1 MYVRD
6 IRHASFFQFAFLPVL
21 LVIIFVFAIIED
33 KIKIP
38 PCEVQRTYLY
48 SLQAGTRKFASVV
61 VSCIMYSYSQDLGVI
76 L

>member
-6 IRHASFFQFAFLPVL
+6 IRHASFLQFAFESVL
-21 LVIIFVFAIIED
+21 LVIIFVFVIIED
-33 KIKIP
+33 NMKIP
-38 PCEVQRTYLY
+38 PCEIQRTYLY

-61 VSCIMYSYSQDLGVI
+61 VSCIMYSYSEDLGVI